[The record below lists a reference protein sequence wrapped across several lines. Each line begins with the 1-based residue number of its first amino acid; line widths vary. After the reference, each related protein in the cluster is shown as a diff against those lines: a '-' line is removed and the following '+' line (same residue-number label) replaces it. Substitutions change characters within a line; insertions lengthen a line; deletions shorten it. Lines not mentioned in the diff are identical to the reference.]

1 MSIKH
6 KKGDIFSIAMA
17 DGKFAICKVISAFT
31 GEFRKAFSFCILSI
45 QKDESIPMEDRCISF
60 INSRGR
66 SKIIFTS
73 PAKIKNGEWKI
84 LSNKALTDEQKEL
97 EIFQC
102 AGHLYHDDE
111 YVRCLSKDEYKTYEV
126 MGLAGFELVDKY
138 LQQLIQI

>member
-17 DGKFAICKVISAFT
+17 DNNFAICKVISAFS
-31 GEFRKAFSFCILSI
+31 GRFKKAFSFCILSI
-45 QKDESIPMEDRCISF
+45 QKDESIPIEERCISY
-60 INSRGR
+60 IKNRGR

-73 PAKIKNGEWKI
+73 PAKIKNGEWKV
-84 LSNKALTDEQKEL
+84 LSNNDLTDEQKEL

-111 YVRCLSKDEYKTYEV
+111 YVRCLSKDEYKTFEV
-126 MGLAGFELVDKY
+126 MDLPGFDLVDKY
-138 LQQLIQI
+138 LQQLIQS